1 MKDIIMII
9 LCIISLAS
17 VIFVAISDSIRSG
30 VYTAIVLGCCLSV
43 LDAIITHTNKN

>member
-9 LCIISLAS
+9 LCVISLAL

-30 VYTAIVLGCCLSV
+30 AHIAIILGCCLSA
-43 LDAIITHTNKN
+43 LDAIINYTNKD

>member
-9 LCIISLAS
+9 LCVISLAS
-17 VIFVAISDSIRSG
+17 VIFVSISDSIRSG

-43 LDAIITHTNKN
+43 LDAIINHTNKN

>member
-30 VYTAIVLGCCLSV
+30 VYTAIVLGCCLSA
-43 LDAIITHTNKN
+43 LDAIISSTNKD